1 MSRRTATALLLIAA
15 ACMMV
20 ISCTGKGRSDDQ
32 NFYFTTLKTDGEAR
46 VSFDIDMS
54 DSTCVYGISLVS
66 RFRKDAE
73 SGNTTFSVSMTSPSG
88 KSGSERVTLPSGY
101 STVRNYIKNHPEDDR
116 IQAASTPGYYD
127 ISWLYRSNIQPQVM
141 TVSAVPEAGTGIIG
155 IGIIINK
162 IPLAG
167 Q

>member
-66 RFRKDAE
+66 RFRKDA
-73 SGNTTFSVSMTSPSG
+73 NLHFFCIPCICL
-88 KSGSERVTLPSGY
+88 KR
-101 STVRNYIKNHPEDDR
+101 
-116 IQAASTPGYYD
+116 AASWKKPAF
-127 ISWLYRSNIQPQVM
+127 RSGLCPHGKK
-141 TVSAVPEAGTGIIG
+141 T
-155 IGIIINK
+155 
-162 IPLAG
+162 
-167 Q
+167 